1 MGPRPLE
8 DLEVPVPRSLCARPL
23 VPGAPVGPRPLED
36 LEVPAL
42 CSTRARPLAPVA
54 PLSPRPLED
63 LEVPVRG
70 SLRARPLVPGAP
82 VGPRPLEDREV
93 PALGRVIA
101 QVSLEPLPRRS
112 FEDAQHHLGPRHAR
126 RRVRPARPPPAAEE
140 PALGLLPRPT
150 STEEV
155 TRRESSPDLSD

>member
-1 MGPRPLE
+1 M
-8 DLEVPVPRSLCARPL
+8 PVFSSQGAYRCS
-23 VPGAPVGPRPLED
+23 PGAPLG
-36 LEVPAL
+36 
-42 CSTRARPLAPVA
+42 
-54 PLSPRPLED
+54 PRPLED

-70 SLRARPLVPGAP
+70 SPRARLFVPEAPVGPRPLEDLKVPAPCSFRARPLVPGAP